1 MQKIHFF
8 NFFQKFQYLF
18 IKIQHLQMYHKY
30 KSHVDYITIKD
41 RLIYSRDLF
50 VFIITNNNYYY
61 KNKQSYCIIS
71 QVVW

>member
-50 VFIITNNNYYY
+50 VFIIILTTITTTKTNNPIVLFH
-61 KNKQSYCIIS
+61 K
-71 QVVW
+71 